1 MLIPL
6 PRFPDMGS
14 LATIMVTKVLT
25 PKIASSKKNHKLGAK
40 LKKKKK
46 GNFLRRWILEP
57 KGRKAQSGPKQRARR
72 PKITAARSSANPS
85 PGLVVLPPSLSLQT
99 SSFCCP
105 TLWPTVALCHSPEFA
120 SHGSVHTVVNTL
132 SGCQSPSQQRGSG
145 LAFGHHIRGRWEWR
159 QLTVEMWLPRS

>member
-46 GNFLRRWILEP
+46 
-57 KGRKAQSGPKQRARR
+57 RK
-72 PKITAARSSANPS
+72 
-85 PGLVVLPPSLSLQT
+85 LS
-99 SSFCCP
+99 
-105 TLWPTVALCHSPEFA
+105 
-120 SHGSVHTVVNTL
+120 
-132 SGCQSPSQQRGSG
+132 
-145 LAFGHHIRGRWEWR
+145 
-159 QLTVEMWLPRS
+159 